1 LGECLQDFKTGG
13 YHFGPDAI
21 RGDGGNRIL
30 SHFNSRNK
38 FADVISPNGLASSS
52 LSSLRAKIFS
62 KRRLSPFMCI
72 LRDANFARRKQKMV
86 QDISAAF
93 RRPANRGN
101 MADTPLEPAV
111 AQRAR
116 KRIAWRLLPFL
127 FLLYMI
133 AFLDRMNVSAAALQ
147 MPHDLGF
154 NDKVVGLGAGMFFI
168 GYMVL
173 EIPGALIAERW
184 SARRWIARIM
194 ISWGIITALMAF
206 IHTAREFYL
215 VRFLVGAAEAGFFPA
230 VIVYVSHWFRN
241 EDRAKAIA
249 VFYAASPLSYVVG
262 SPLAGL
268 LLGISWLGLRGWRWL
283 FILEGIPA
291 VVFGVITIFYLTDW
305 PRDAKWLLPAERDW
319 INGQLENE
327 KRAKQKIR
335 SYTIWQAFAQRD
347 VILLTLAYFCATTG
361 GYGVAF
367 WLPSILKRLSGQSD
381 MRITLF
387 AALPYLAGFLAQQL
401 NGWHS
406 DRTLERR
413 WHAAVSIFLC
423 GVSLLLAVIYGS
435 SLAIAVTLFCLV
447 GASYYSFHPC
457 FWAVPTAFLSE
468 SAAAASIGLINS
480 VGNLGG
486 FFGPMMMGYLVNRT
500 HSFTAGL
507 LYLVGS
513 LCLSGILM
521 LVVGAGRRSLPRAG
535 QAATS

>member
-1 LGECLQDFKTGG
+1 M
-13 YHFGPDAI
+13 
-21 RGDGGNRIL
+21 
-30 SHFNSRNK
+30 
-38 FADVISPNGLASSS
+38 DVTAT
-52 LSSLRAKIFS
+52 
-62 KRRLSPFMCI
+62 
-72 LRDANFARRKQKMV
+72 D
-86 QDISAAF
+86 
-93 RRPANRGN
+93 
-101 MADTPLEPAV
+101 PAV
-111 AQRAR
+111 AERAR

-127 FLLYMI
+127 FLLYII
-133 AFLDRMNVSAAALQ
+133 AFLDRMNVGAAALQ
-147 MPHDLGF
+147 MPGDLGF

-168 GYMVL
+168 GYVVL

-230 VIVYVSHWFRN
+230 VIVYVSHWFRYQ
-241 EDRAKAIA
+241 DRAKAIA

-268 LLGISWLGLRGWRWL
+268 LLGIAWFGLRGWRWL
-283 FILEGIPA
+283 FILEGVPA

-305 PRDAKWLLPAERDW
+305 PRGASWLREDERDW
-319 INGQLENE
+319 ITNELEKE
-327 KRAKQKIR
+327 KRAKKKIR
-335 SYTIWQAFAQRD
+335 SYTIWQAFGQRD
-347 VILLTLAYFCATTG
+347 VVLLTLSYFCATTG
-361 GYGVAF
+361 GYGISF

-381 MRITLF
+381 LRVTLF
-387 AALPYLAGFLAQQL
+387 AALPYVAGFLVQQL
-401 NGWHS
+401 NAWHS

-413 WHAAVSIFLC
+413 WHAAVAIFLC

-435 SLAIAVTLFCLV
+435 SLTIAVALFCLV
-447 GASYYSFHPC
+447 GAGYYSFHPC

-486 FFGPMMMGYLVNRT
+486 FFGPMIMGYLVSRT
-500 HSFTAGL
+500 HSFRAGL

-513 LCLSGILM
+513 LCLSGVLM
-521 LVVGAGRRSLPRAG
+521 LAVGAGKRPLP
-535 QAATS
+535 QSSEAAAS

>member
-1 LGECLQDFKTGG
+1 M
-13 YHFGPDAI
+13 
-21 RGDGGNRIL
+21 
-30 SHFNSRNK
+30 
-38 FADVISPNGLASSS
+38 DVTAT
-52 LSSLRAKIFS
+52 
-62 KRRLSPFMCI
+62 
-72 LRDANFARRKQKMV
+72 D
-86 QDISAAF
+86 
-93 RRPANRGN
+93 
-101 MADTPLEPAV
+101 PAV
-111 AQRAR
+111 AERAR

-127 FLLYMI
+127 FLLYII
-133 AFLDRMNVSAAALQ
+133 AFLDRMNVGAAALQ
-147 MPHDLGF
+147 MPGDLGF

-168 GYMVL
+168 GYVVL

-230 VIVYVSHWFRN
+230 VIVYVSHWFRYQ
-241 EDRAKAIA
+241 DRAKAIA

-268 LLGISWLGLRGWRWL
+268 LLGITWFGLRGWRWL
-283 FILEGIPA
+283 FILEGVPA

-305 PRDAKWLLPAERDW
+305 PREAKWLLPVERDW

-327 KRAKQKIR
+327 KQAKRKIR
-335 SYTIWQAFAQRD
+335 SYTVWQAFAQRD
-347 VILLTLAYFCATTG
+347 VILLTLSYFCATTG

-367 WLPSILKRLSGQSD
+367 WLPTILKRLSGQSD
-381 MRITLF
+381 MRVTLF
-387 AALPYLAGFLAQQL
+387 AALPYLGGFLVQQL

-413 WHAAVSIFLC
+413 WHAAVAIFLC

-435 SLAIAVTLFCLV
+435 SLTIAVALFCLV
-447 GASYYSFHPC
+447 GAGYYSFHPC

-486 FFGPMMMGYLVNRT
+486 FFGPMIMGYLVSRT
-500 HSFTAGL
+500 HSFRAGL

-513 LCLSGILM
+513 LCLSGVLM
-521 LVVGAGRRSLPRAG
+521 LAVGAGKRPLP
-535 QAATS
+535 QSSEATAS